1 VHVMIVISQVESLP
15 KKITSDAVFSPKT
28 NGGAGRGGL
37 AGGAVL
43 GHLVRFVRSILLR
56 SFLNARPSSGRRNE
70 KFGDAPMLTLIH
82 LPPLTELGSVI
93 VQMYSIT
100 PPYATLYMSHLQC
113 TLQSLQIYSSQES
126 TIQFPLYFS
135 MTSLPITK

>member
-1 VHVMIVISQVESLP
+1 MIVISQVESLP

-28 NGGAGRGGL
+28 NGGAGRSGL
-37 AGGAVL
+37 AGGC
-43 GHLVRFVRSILLR
+43 GPRPPSQICKINTFEI
-56 SFLNARPSSGRRNE
+56 FLECKTVQRRCNE

-100 PPYATLYMSHLQC
+100 PPYATLYMSHIQC
-113 TLQSLQIYSSQES
+113 TLQSHQIYSSQES